1 MSPDSKG
8 EMNQEATGGGRG
20 ERARRQHN
28 SARPSRAAKSAR
40 KVPTSALRKYSLGTT
55 ALRGCSLRMSVKIR
69 IVSELLMGS
78 IFSIEAGKD
87 SLIYSSFFL

>member
-8 EMNQEATGGGRG
+8 EMNQEATGEGRE

-28 SARPSRAAKSAR
+28 SARWSRAA

-55 ALRGCSLRMSVKIR
+55 ALRGCSLRMNVKIR
-69 IVSELLMGS
+69 IVRGLLLGS

-87 SLIYSSFFL
+87 TSIYFFSL